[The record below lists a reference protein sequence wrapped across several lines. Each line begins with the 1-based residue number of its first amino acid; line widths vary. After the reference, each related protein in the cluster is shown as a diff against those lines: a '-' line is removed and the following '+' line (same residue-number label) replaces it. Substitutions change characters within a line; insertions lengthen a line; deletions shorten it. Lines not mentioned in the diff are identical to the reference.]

1 MIFQATAVVGIDYI
15 NKKRVCCRM
24 QLMEEIS
31 GLDLTEENVETT
43 LDEIRPYLVGT
54 GGGELSCE
62 GIEGPIVKVKITGPA
77 ANVMT
82 VRVAI
87 TQKLREKIP
96 LIAAVQLV

>member
-1 MIFQATAVVGIDYI
+1 MD
-15 NKKRVCCRM
+15 
-24 QLMEEIS
+24 EIE
-31 GLDLTEENVETT
+31 GLDLTMENVETT

-54 GGGELSCE
+54 GGGELKCM
-62 GIEGPIVKVKITGPA
+62 GIEGPIVKVQITGPA